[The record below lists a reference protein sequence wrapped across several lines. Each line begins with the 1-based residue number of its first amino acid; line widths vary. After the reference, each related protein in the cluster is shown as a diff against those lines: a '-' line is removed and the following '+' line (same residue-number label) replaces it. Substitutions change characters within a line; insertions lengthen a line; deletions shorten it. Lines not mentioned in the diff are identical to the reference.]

1 MNPTPVDQDRL
12 RAAELLFRLAAT
24 IGARRDAAPDES
36 YVAGLFAAGNAAIAR
51 KVGEEAVETVLAAAA
66 EDREAVVRESADLVF
81 HLMVLWERCGI
92 GWTDIADE
100 LARREGLSGLEE
112 KRRRTRGARSSEG

>member
-1 MNPTPVDQDRL
+1 MNPTPGDQDRH

-24 IGARRDAAPDES
+24 IDARRDADPARS
-36 YVAGLFAAGNAAIAR
+36 YVAGLFAAGNAAIAK
-51 KVGEEAVETVLAAAA
+51 KVGEEAIETALAAAA

-81 HLMVLWERCGI
+81 HLMVLWAACGV
-92 GWTDIADE
+92 GWTAIADE

-112 KRRRTRGARSSEG
+112 KRDRR